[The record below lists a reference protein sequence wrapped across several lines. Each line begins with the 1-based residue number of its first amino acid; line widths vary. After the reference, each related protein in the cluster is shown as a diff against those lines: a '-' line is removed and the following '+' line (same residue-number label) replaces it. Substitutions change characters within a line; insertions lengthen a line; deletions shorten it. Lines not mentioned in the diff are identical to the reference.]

1 MDPIAVLTGILIASW
16 DVCVEAG
23 VFLLFGFLAAGAIY
37 VLIPRDKVLL
47 HLGESSLASVLKA
60 SLFGVPLPLCSCG
73 VIPAVAELRNK
84 GASKSA
90 SLAFLISVPETGV
103 DSIALSWTLLDPVL
117 TIARPVVAFVTAT
130 ITGLVSNAVD
140 PEELHEV
147 SSEETCIHC
156 GDCLLC
162 NPHDHT
168 ITEKV
173 RSAFEYG
180 FGELLGDLA
189 PSLTVGIILA
199 GVIAFLV
206 PEDVLGAYVG
216 GGFHSLVIMLLV
228 GIPLYICATS
238 STPVVASLIAKGMS
252 PGAGLVFLL
261 AGPTTNMATLS
272 VVRSRFGT
280 RSVVIYLT
288 SIAICSLGA
297 GMLVDG
303 YYTSAGLDPRATIGT
318 AGEMFP
324 HNVEVGAA
332 VLLIILL
339 ARGVYLQYTKGPPCE
354 EVCCSA
360 DLEPT
365 CIHEARGSHEHE
377 DDHDHY
383 EHHGHHH
390 EGGPRDHDDDHG
402 HEHAHRDA

>member
-1 MDPIAVLTGILIASW
+1 MDPIAILMGILIASW

-23 VFLLFGFLAAGAIY
+23 VFLLFGFLAAGIIY

-47 HLGESSLASVLKA
+47 HLGESSLTSVLKA

-140 PEELHEV
+140 PEEVHEV
-147 SSEETCIHC
+147 STDETCIHC

-189 PSLTVGIILA
+189 PSLAVGIILA
-199 GVIAFLV
+199 GVIAYLV
-206 PEDVLGAYVG
+206 PEDVLGAYIG
-216 GGFHSLVIMLLV
+216 SGFHSLVIMLLV

-261 AGPTTNMATLS
+261 AGPTTNMATIA

-303 YYTSAGLDPRATIGT
+303 YYTSAGLDPRTTIGN
-318 AGEMFP
+318 AGELFP

-332 VLLIILL
+332 IVLIILL
-339 ARGVYLQYTKGPPCE
+339 ARGVYLQYTKGPPCDD
-354 EVCCSA
+354 VCCST
-360 DLEPT
+360 EVKPT
-365 CIHEARGSHEHE
+365 CTHDTDDANDHHEKGSCE
-377 DDHDHY
+377 HDH
-383 EHHGHHH
+383 E
-390 EGGPRDHDDDHG
+390 G
-402 HEHAHRDA
+402 HEH

>member
-1 MDPIAVLTGILIASW
+1 
-16 DVCVEAG
+16 
-23 VFLLFGFLAAGAIY
+23 
-37 VLIPRDKVLL
+37 
-47 HLGESSLASVLKA
+47 
-60 SLFGVPLPLCSCG
+60 LCSCG

-140 PEELHEV
+140 PEEVHEV
-147 SSEETCIHC
+147 STDETCIHC

-189 PSLTVGIILA
+189 PSLAVGIILA
-199 GVIAFLV
+199 GVIAYLV
-206 PEDVLGAYVG
+206 PEDVLGAYIG
-216 GGFHSLVIMLLV
+216 SGFHSLVIMLLV

-261 AGPTTNMATLS
+261 AGPTTNMATIA

-303 YYTSAGLDPRATIGT
+303 YYTSAGLDPRTTIGN
-318 AGEMFP
+318 AGELFP

-332 VLLIILL
+332 IVLIILL
-339 ARGVYLQYTKGPPCE
+339 ARGVYLQYTKGPPCDD
-354 EVCCSA
+354 VCCST
-360 DLEPT
+360 EVKPT
-365 CIHEARGSHEHE
+365 CTHDTDDANDHHEKGSCE
-377 DDHDHY
+377 HDH
-383 EHHGHHH
+383 E
-390 EGGPRDHDDDHG
+390 G
-402 HEHAHRDA
+402 HEH